1 MEMDNGLSSASREK
15 LRGGLVKL
23 LADNYAVY
31 LKTQKYHWNVKG
43 REFHA
48 LHKMFEEQYQHFE
61 EVIDDIAER
70 IRALGFNVQAT
81 FTFFKECTSIP
92 EESENISTDEML
104 KNLVTSNEV
113 IIRNA
118 RHICSLA
125 DKEADHGTVDMLG
138 KQIRENEKIVWMLR
152 SSL

>member
-1 MEMDNGLSSASREK
+1 MEMDTGMSPASREK

-31 LKTQKYHWNVKG
+31 LKTQKFHWNVRG
-43 REFHA
+43 REFYA
-48 LHKMFEEQYQHFE
+48 LHKMFEDQYKHFE
-61 EVIDDIAER
+61 EVIDEIAER
-70 IRALGFNVQAT
+70 IRALGFNVQAN

-104 KNLVTSNEV
+104 KILVASNEV

-125 DKEADHGTVDMLG
+125 DSEKDHGNSRYARKANPG
-138 KQIRENEKIVWMLR
+138 K
-152 SSL
+152 